1 MASSRFMRNSPRTA
15 SPLDIAPNNSST
27 PENELEMQQET
38 LDLPSEWKEPPLRTP
53 APSFEDYK
61 GLERHGVLEHMAPL
75 GAMPNQ
81 KVRLRIKQHEPSR
94 RSTLGKTIEAAA
106 GSKEPSKAPEV
117 LGGRRRSESRKVEE
131 RPSKAQIQ
139 REKDEDQDY
148 TPKSIATKSATA
160 KAASSRN
167 THAPVPSS
175 QTTAGQERLRQ
186 VVVSAVERA
195 KELGNEHLGLAMQRI
210 YEESLQNRTLAELL
224 DAVLSQRPTPR
235 QAADFQAYIKIA
247 RKKIKSENSRSRRSS
262 MVGIGSSSK
271 STSKSPSKSV
281 GPTGAR
287 KVETPLDSMETE
299 ATTNPNQRL
308 HSPSPKLRSTDM
320 PGAHDE
326 PRIKRIKRS
335 KSVSSTSS
343 LSSLSS
349 TDPAIDLDHDHNND
363 QPSSSPIPLHSKMA
377 RIEARASNGPK
388 MHTFATGRTPSTR
401 RQSAPAVKVQPVDS
415 SLPED
420 ELTTKRKQLTSVF
433 PDYKVEES
441 NLRTE
446 VAPEL
451 WTGSCNGPALLSLQF
466 SSTRRDD
473 FDDTHSPVSST
484 QGDFLVPPPPGAQ
497 RLSRG
502 ATPNQILTRPRK
514 ELRKGARIKN
524 SPLKKKSGVVAGI
537 AQKSGGRDSP
547 VGYGHAGDNGE
558 VDNNDYCN
566 ACGGSGQ
573 LLCCDGCTRSF
584 HFKCLDPP
592 MNPRNPPEG
601 EWYCHVCV
609 AERVPPTRR
618 PRGIFS
624 SLMGN
629 IENHNPIAFNLPL
642 DVRHAYEGV
651 KTGEDGEYVDT
662 TIYRAKPREDGA
674 VTHELQDKKGN
685 LIICCRCEKSAL
697 GHRTILQCD
706 YCNKQ
711 YHLDCLDPP
720 MANPP
725 SKLCNWKCPAHF
737 DEELLSFKYPGGDRI
752 IKVRRPK
759 HPRIIDTALRRGH
772 KNNGLIEI
780 ENDITDEEEEQPQP
794 HTVPRISE
802 LQIKLDFIDRA
813 KRAREQCAAYDR
825 LNERFSLYAT
835 EKFPETTIAHSIE
848 SADPPVS
855 LNAVATEKTFSVLAV
870 GEQDAVLSLLNLST
884 PVSHPRAARL
894 QSIGTPAVPVQNLQN
909 LVTTLMAEAPPE
921 VLNMVR
927 KDEAKVSKET
937 KATNAKVPRVSH
949 TSPRRSTSQS
959 NKVNTGE
966 VQQLLMLQELIRLRL
981 EGFGA
986 AK

>member
-15 SPLDIAPNNSST
+15 SPLETTPKDSST
-27 PENELEMQQET
+27 LENGLERQQET
-38 LDLPSEWKEPPLRTP
+38 LDLSTEWKEPPLRTP

-81 KVRLRIKQHEPSR
+81 KVRLRVKQHEPSR
-94 RSTLGKTIEAAA
+94 RSMLGKPTEVNA
-106 GSKEPSKAPEV
+106 GSKEHSKAPEV
-117 LGGRRRSESRKVEE
+117 LTARRRSESRKIEE

-148 TPKSIATKSATA
+148 TPKTTATKSATA
-160 KAASSRN
+160 KVASSRN
-167 THAPVPSS
+167 LHAPVPSS

-247 RKKIKSENSRSRRSS
+247 RKKIKSESSRSRRSS

-281 GPTGAR
+281 GPAGAR
-287 KVETPLDSMETE
+287 KPETPLDSMDTET
-299 ATTNPNQRL
+299 TTNAKPNL
-308 HSPSPKLRSTDM
+308 LSPPTNVRSTEFN
-320 PGAHDE
+320 GAHDE
-326 PRIKRIKRS
+326 PRVKRIKRS

-349 TDPAIDLDHDHNND
+349 TDPAIDLDQDHNKD
-363 QPSSSPIPLHSKMA
+363 QPSSPPIPAYSKMT
-377 RIEARASNGPK
+377 RIEARASTGPK

-401 RQSAPAVKVQPVDS
+401 RQSAPVVKVEPMDLL
-415 SLPED
+415 LPDD
-420 ELTTKRKQLTSVF
+420 ELTAKRKELTKAF

-446 VAPEL
+446 VTPEL
-451 WTGSCNGPALLSLQF
+451 CKGTLHEPVLSSLQF
-466 SSTRRDD
+466 TSTRRDD
-473 FDDTHSPVSST
+473 FDDARSPVSST

-497 RLSRG
+497 RPSRG
-502 ATPNQILTRPRK
+502 ATPNQMLTRPKK

-537 AQKSGGRDSP
+537 AHKSGGRDSP
-547 VGYGHAGDNGE
+547 VGYGHTGDNGE

-573 LLCCDGCTRSF
+573 LLCCDGCIRSF

-674 VTHELQDKKGN
+674 ATHELQDKKGK
-685 LIICCRCEKSAL
+685 LIICCKCEKSAL
-697 GHRTILQCD
+697 GHRTIIQCD
-706 YCNKQ
+706 YCDKQ

-737 DEELLSFKYPGGDRI
+737 DEELLSFKYPGGDRV

-772 KNNGLIEI
+772 RNNGLIEI
-780 ENDITDEEEEQPQP
+780 ENDVTDEDEQP

-813 KRAREQCAAYDR
+813 KRAREQFAAYDR
-825 LNERFSLYAT
+825 LNERFSQHAT
-835 EKFPETTIAHSIE
+835 EKFPENILTHSIE
-848 SADPPVS
+848 SANPPAS
-855 LNAVATEKTFSVLAV
+855 LNAVATEKAFSVLAE
-870 GEQDAVLSLLNLST
+870 GEQDAVLSLLKLSDPT
-884 PVSHPRAARL
+884 SNPPPVGL
-894 QSIGTPAVPVQNLQN
+894 QSIATPAVPVHNLQN

-927 KDEAKVSKET
+927 KDEAKNNKDT
-937 KATNAKVPRVSH
+937 KAGSAKSPSVSQF
-949 TSPRRSTSQS
+949 SPRRSTSQS
-959 NKVNTGE
+959 KKVNTVE
-966 VQQLLMLQELIRLRL
+966 VEQLLMLQELIRRRL